1 MPGKWV
7 DIDVSGEN
15 MEAYVA
21 EPEAEGKYP
30 AVIVI
35 QEVWGANSHIQ
46 MVTDRLPSQGFVGL
60 APQMFHREGPMIMAL
75 HEERET
81 AFGRAGR
88 VTDDGIL
95 ADINA
100 AVSYLQSQPNVDGDR
115 IGIVGF
121 CFGGRVSY
129 LAATSV
135 AGIGAAAVFYG
146 GGMLQPRGEGPSPLE
161 RSAGINCPILGLFGE
176 DDGNPTPADVATI
189 QAELDRLGK
198 TYEFHMYPGAGHAFH
213 CDSRESF
220 RLDAAADAWRKTITF
235 FNQHLKA

>member
-35 QEVWGANSHIQ
+35 QEVWGVNSHIQ

-81 AFGRAGR
+81 AFARAGR

-95 ADINA
+95 ADLNA
-100 AVSYLQSQPNVDGDR
+100 AVSYLRSQPNVDGDR

-135 AGIGAAAVFYG
+135 AGIGAGVS
-146 GGMLQPRGEGPSPLE
+146 LLRRGDA
-161 RSAGINCPILGLFGE
+161 SASRRGAF
-176 DDGNPTPADVATI
+176 A
-189 QAELDRLGK
+189 
-198 TYEFHMYPGAGHAFH
+198 PGAQRRHQLPNPWAVRRGRRQ
-213 CDSRESF
+213 S
-220 RLDAAADAWRKTITF
+220 DAD
-235 FNQHLKA
+235 

>member
-7 DIDVSGEN
+7 NVDVDGEN
-15 MEAYVA
+15 MDSYVA

-35 QEVWGANSHIQ
+35 QEIWGANSHIQ
-46 MVTDRLPSQGFVGL
+46 MVTDRLPSKGYVGL
-60 APQMFHREGPMIMAL
+60 APSMFHREGPMIMAL

-81 AFGRAGR
+81 AIGYAGR
-88 VTDDGIL
+88 STDVGIL

-100 AVSYLQSQPNVDGDR
+100 AVSYLQAQPNVDGNR

-135 AGIGAAAVFYG
+135 PGIAAASVFYG
-146 GGMLQPRGEGPSPLE
+146 GGMLQPRGEGPSPFE

-176 DDGNPTPADVATI
+176 DDGNPSPDDVASI
-189 QAELDRLGK
+189 AAELTKLGK
-198 TYEFHMYPGAGHAFH
+198 SFEFHTYPGAGHAFH
-213 CDSRESF
+213 CDSRDSF
-220 RLDAAADAWRKTITF
+220 RRDAAADAWGKTLAF
-235 FNQHLKA
+235 FDQHLKA